1 MSQTVSLV
9 LTPQTR
15 QAIARRSGCDS
26 RGDQDET
33 DRVAAVVIMAAFV
46 ATVQAVSSDCVA
58 GRKSAESL
66 IVALGAGRPG
76 PRLRS
81 NATRLR

>member
-1 MSQTVSLV
+1 M
-9 LTPQTR
+9 P
-15 QAIARRSGCDS
+15 APIARRSGCDL

-46 ATVQAVSSDCVA
+46 AMVQAVLWACVA
-58 GRKSAESL
+58 GRQSAGSL
-66 IVALGAGRPG
+66 IVARVEARPE

-81 NATRLR
+81 IATRLR